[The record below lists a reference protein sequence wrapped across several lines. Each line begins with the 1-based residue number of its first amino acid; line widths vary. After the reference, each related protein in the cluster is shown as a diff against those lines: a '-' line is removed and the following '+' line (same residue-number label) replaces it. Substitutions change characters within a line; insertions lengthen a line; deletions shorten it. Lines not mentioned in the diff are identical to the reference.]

1 MVEFAL
7 LQLMQVARL
16 SVWLALLILL
26 FVPLERLCFL
36 HPSQYL
42 KWSTASDIAFYFLNS
57 LVPNIMLIVPTAVLA
72 LALHNLMPD
81 AYLAYVASLPMW
93 VRLPAVLVV
102 AEVGTYWGHRWSH
115 EMPWLW
121 RFHAVH
127 HTPEHI
133 HFLTNTRA
141 HPVDMVFTR
150 LCGLVPIYVFG
161 LAHVSGDR
169 TDLAPMLVI
178 LFGTVWGFFIHA
190 NVRWRLGWFEAL
202 IATPAFHHWHHTND
216 EFRDRNYAALF
227 PWIDRLFGTLHLP
240 KTWPPSY
247 GVDEPLPPG
256 FGPQLLHPFKRTTAE
271 RMPAE

>member
-1 MVEFAL
+1 MVEFIS
-7 LQLMQVARL
+7 LQLVQVVRL

-26 FVPLERLCFL
+26 FVPLERLFSL
-36 HPSQYL
+36 HPSQYFKL
-42 KWSTASDIAFYFLNS
+42 HTASDIAFYFLNS
-57 LVPNIMLIVPTAVLA
+57 LVPNIVLIVPTAVLA
-72 LALHNLMPD
+72 SALHNLMPD
-81 AYLAYVASLPMW
+81 AYLAYVASLPIWM
-93 VRLPAVLVV
+93 RLAAVLVV
-102 AEVGTYWGHRWSH
+102 AEIGAYWGHRWSH
-115 EMPWLW
+115 ELPWLW

-169 TDLAPMLVI
+169 TDVAPMLVI

-190 NVRWRLGWFEAL
+190 NVRWRFGWFEAL

-247 GVDEPLPPG
+247 GVDKPLPPG
-256 FGPQLLHPFKRTTAE
+256 LGLQLLHPFKRTTAE
-271 RMPAE
+271 RVPAE